1 MKIVSFLA
9 AKGNFGPILKN
20 KGRSTAITSLQS
32 DGDPVSN
39 CLNKAELLMNQ
50 QLRNQVIKTR
60 IEMKITVNTR
70 IGYI

>member
-9 AKGNFGPILKN
+9 AKRNNGPILKN
-20 KGRSTAITSLQS
+20 KERSTAITSLQS

-39 CLNKAELLMNQ
+39 SLKAELLNQ

-60 IEMKITVNTR
+60 IKMKITVNTR
-70 IGYI
+70 IG

>member
-9 AKGNFGPILKN
+9 AKRNFGPILKN
-20 KGRSTAITSLQS
+20 KERSTAITSLQS

-39 CLNKAELLMNQ
+39 SLNKAELLNQ

-70 IGYI
+70 IGYV

>member
-9 AKGNFGPILKN
+9 AKRNFGPILKN

-39 CLNKAELLMNQ
+39 SHNKAELLNQ

-60 IEMKITVNTR
+60 IKMKITVNTR
-70 IGYI
+70 IGYV